1 MAVPAQDFTGGVT
14 GRIFSVGVGQP
25 TPEILASSC
34 GGGGGVMYSHT
45 RSYARLG
52 DRPEAWLFG
61 FGFILLWARVKHLIE
76 GLVSRAGALL

>member
-1 MAVPAQDFTGGVT
+1 M
-14 GRIFSVGVGQP
+14 
-25 TPEILASSC
+25 
-34 GGGGGVMYSHT
+34 GGGGVMYSHT

-52 DRPEAWLFG
+52 DRPEARLFG